1 MNCYNTTKIENI
13 INNLNEPDDV
23 NLFDL
28 SRFVKIFKLVLKTK
42 DSQLILSI
50 IRILNSLSALE
61 NHYNTVETIQADR
74 IQGKYIISTYIEYL
88 INPTIIG
95 FDYIENI
102 EKDIRR
108 HVRANNINIP
118 PNINVIDEELVFQEE
133 KTNTISESVKNTLLS
148 LASIVNVNLFD
159 FSKKLKTTFAF
170 LYTCKNYIC
179 QYIDITS
186 NTAIFNFL
194 KNLLGPSI
202 RVLGNYSVNA
212 LVNFV
217 FILCNTEDMLKYVMN
232 KYSIEGG
239 KKLSLYVSNTEIGKR
254 IASEASKSKKINDSI
269 QSIIPF
275 SNISIRKNYNKFNKQ
290 LGIDSKESREI
301 IETLQTLSESDR
313 GNLPLRLSENKLN
326 IERALE
332 SDTLY
337 IKKKE
342 GSFEINSEEDLVN
355 FMELLDISTNND
367 LDEIRKDIIEYL
379 GEIIRHA
386 FDRKYILTKQLAEA
400 KLRRASFDIVEKDL
414 KNIEYILESIKI
426 GCENSNL
433 IEIYNK
439 AEQEYNSQI
448 SKETAEDIKRFM
460 FPIRRILNPT
470 AELIRSILR
479 KLGIREVMDDKFILA
494 ITSTLFIALYH
505 IQNFLNNLKYI
516 YRGVEDKLREMLSM
530 SKIPGKKPVFKP
542 MQLKLGLSGLIM
554 IMVSNL
560 IIFSPDIYRIMNM
573 IEFKKFKIDEEDE
586 AMYILGGQ

>member
-1 MNCYNTTKIENI
+1 MNCYNTAKIENI

-28 SRFVKIFKLVLKTK
+28 SRFVKIFKLVLETR
-42 DSQLILSI
+42 DSELILNI
-50 IRILNSLSALE
+50 IKILDVLSVIE
-61 NHYNTVETIQADR
+61 NHYNTVETIQSER
-74 IQGKYIISTYIEYL
+74 IKGKYTVSSYI
-88 INPTIIG
+88 
-95 FDYIENI
+95 DYVIDPNI
-102 EKDIRR
+102 LLKDIERDIMI
-108 HVRANNINIP
+108 HIQTNNIILP
-118 PNINVIDEELVFQEE
+118 PLARTTEELVFQEE

-148 LASIVNVNLFD
+148 LTSMVNINLFD
-159 FSKKLKTTFAF
+159 FSKKLKSIFTY
-170 LYTCKNYIC
+170 LYSCKNYIC

-217 FILCNTEDMLKYVMN
+217 FILCNTEDMIYYVMD
-232 KYSIEGG
+232 KYSKEGG
-239 KKLSLYVSNTEIGKR
+239 RKLGKYISNTEIGKQLA
-254 IASEASKSKKINDSI
+254 IEASKSKELNESI

-275 SNISIRKNYNKFNKQ
+275 SDVSIRKKYNKFNKQ
-290 LGIDSKESREI
+290 FGIDSKESKEI
-301 IETLQTLSESDR
+301 IETLRTLPKRDR
-313 GNLPLRLSENKLN
+313 ENLSLRLSENKLN
-326 IERALE
+326 IEKALE

-342 GSFEINSEEDLVN
+342 GSFEINSEEDLEN

-367 LDEIRKDIIEYL
+367 LDEIKNEILEYL

-386 FDRKYILTKQLAEA
+386 FDRKYMLTKQLAEA
-400 KLRRASFDIVEKDL
+400 KLRRASFDIVEQDI
-414 KNIEYILESIKI
+414 KNIDYILESIKS
-426 GCENSNL
+426 GCENSGL

-439 AEQEYNSQI
+439 AEEEYKLQI
-448 SKETAEDIKRFM
+448 SPETAQNLKNFM
-460 FPIRRILNPT
+460 FPMRRILNPT

-494 ITSTLFIALYH
+494 ITSTLFITLYH
-505 IQNFLNNLKYI
+505 IQNFINNLKFL

-530 SKIPGKKPVFKP
+530 SKIPGKKPIFKP

-560 IIFSPDIYRIMNM
+560 IIFSPDIYRLMNM

-586 AMYILGGQ
+586 TMYILGAQ